1 MTYLT
6 AWIPFVYLDK
16 LLTLPCKFVF
26 QHTCEHAPAIV
37 GYGFTKAELATLLS
51 LRHGLYANVLYA
63 NRIIAVCKITS
74 FLMQEVAALISN
86 FLMEYSYAKPL
97 LFTIVASFLP
107 FVAKYFPTNNG
118 ANRKNNQYRFFK
130 PSRRR
135 QSRLRSSHLLL
146 HKATPFSNSYRNSS

>member
-1 MTYLT
+1 MMTAALRAIPFPHRYVFGVIVLVATDMTYLT

-63 NRIIAVCKITS
+63 NRIIFIYQIAS

-86 FLMEYSYAKPL
+86 FLMEYSHTQS
-97 LFTIVASFLP
+97 LFMPVTAPFLP
-107 FVAKYFPTNNG
+107 FG
-118 ANRKNNQYRFFK
+118 
-130 PSRRR
+130 
-135 QSRLRSSHLLL
+135 
-146 HKATPFSNSYRNSS
+146 